1 MRLFICSITLTLILS
16 CNPYEVHKI
25 SGIDLSTIQADT
37 TFRLRSDGLYNT
49 IDVEAEAF
57 KKLKPY
63 RPLIVLNT
71 QKSIF
76 MNEIN
81 FNDIALRLEFY
92 TKFLRFMDD
101 VGDYVIRND
110 TIWAKIPISLNARG
124 MTPEI
129 YETYFQGEI
138 KNQDTIVNW
147 RMIRPFPKANKNW
160 NEESFE
166 VLTKPHQLHF
176 IESKELLGL
185 DSLYRQRL
193 KEKEEMLKEKG
204 KRK

>member
-1 MRLFICSITLTLILS
+1 MRSFIFSITLTLLLS
-16 CNPYEVHKI
+16 CNPYKVRKI

-37 TFRLRSDGLYNT
+37 TFRLRSDGLYST
-49 IDVEAEAF
+49 IDVEADAF

-76 MNEIN
+76 MNEVN
-81 FNDIALRLEFY
+81 FDDTALRFQDY
-92 TKFLRFMDD
+92 ARFPRFLDD

-110 TIWAKIPISLNARG
+110 TIWAKIPIALYGRG
-124 MTPEI
+124 MTVLV

-138 KNQDTIVNW
+138 KNRDTIVNW
-147 RMIRPFPKANKNW
+147 RMIRPFPKAIKSL

-166 VLTKPHQLHF
+166 VLTKPHQLQF
-176 IESKELLGL
+176 IESKELSGL

-193 KEKEEMLKEKG
+193 KEKEEMLKEKN